1 MKNNIKVSIL
11 IFFLGASF
19 LFFTGSQ
26 RLSGLDEQSS
36 NTTTDE
42 ILQKNAAQ
50 IFKKNCSTVGCH
62 SGAYPTMNL
71 NLEEDQFVKNLVS
84 IPSQEIPSLKLVDT
98 ESPEKS
104 YLLMKIKGDKSIV
117 GKRMPAGSPPLKA
130 GEIKTIEGWIS
141 NLSDSQREESRII
154 TQQTKIPD
162 NSGRKELNKPSFWG
176 TQLIN
181 LPTTH
186 SLGKGDVLFRVS
198 HRYLPSVT
206 SGYDSFYGLD
216 GPAVILLSIGYG
228 ISDNLSLTLAR
239 TKLNKE
245 VELSMKWIIFGQ
257 RTKSELPFS
266 GALNIG
272 GSWATESLP
281 GREVF
286 NADNMKINAQ
296 AIFSYQLN
304 NSISIALV
312 PAFSSNA
319 NHWEA
324 ASEGTFA
331 LGTGGRFM
339 VFEDLSIIWE
349 WTPVLSGYQDNEYG
363 WALGLE
369 KKIGGHV
376 FQLFVLNTAGLTSD
390 QFFPG
395 GDLRLRDGDFR
406 FGFNIFRTF

>member
-1 MKNNIKVSIL
+1 MKSKFKVIYLIL
-11 IFFLGASF
+11 FFVIFFFS
-19 LFFTGSQ
+19 GSQ
-26 RLSGLDEQSS
+26 WLKGLEKKDMNIPANE
-36 NTTTDE
+36 D
-42 ILQKNAAQ
+42 LQKNAAQ
-50 IFKKNCSTVGCH
+50 IFKKNCSTAGCH
-62 SGAYPTMNL
+62 SGAYPPMNL
-71 NLEEDQFVKNLVS
+71 NLEKDRFAKALLN

-98 ESPEKS
+98 DNPEKS
-104 YLLMKIKGDKSIV
+104 YLLMKIKGETSIV
-117 GKRMPAGSPPLKA
+117 GKRMPAGSPALK
-130 GEIKTIEGWIS
+130 ENDIQTIEDWIS
-141 NLSDSQREESRII
+141 SLSYSQTGGNRII
-154 TQQTKIPD
+154 IEQAKIPD
-162 NSGRKELNKPSFWG
+162 KSGKKELKKPAFWG

-186 SLGKGDVLFRVS
+186 SLGKGNVLFRVS
-198 HRYLPSVT
+198 HRYVPSIA

-216 GPAVILLSIGYG
+216 GPAVILLSLGYG

-245 VELSMKWIIFGQ
+245 VELSFKWVMFGQ
-257 RTKSELPFS
+257 RTKSKLPLS

-272 GSWATESLP
+272 GSWATESLT

-286 NADNMKINAQ
+286 DADNMKFNAQ

-304 NSISIALV
+304 NSISVALV
-312 PAFSSNA
+312 PAFSSNT
-319 NHWEA
+319 NHWEP

-349 WTPVLSGYQDNEYG
+349 WIPVLSGYQDNEYG
-363 WALGLE
+363 WALGIE

-376 FQLFVLNTAGLTSD
+376 FQVFILNSAGLTSD
-390 QFFPG
+390 QFLPG
-395 GDLRLRDGDFR
+395 GDLRLKDGDLR

>member
-1 MKNNIKVSIL
+1 MKSKFKVICL
-11 IFFLGASF
+11 I
-19 LFFTGSQ
+19 LFFGVLFFSGSQ
-26 RLSGLDEQSS
+26 WLIGLEKKDMNITANE
-36 NTTTDE
+36 D
-42 ILQKNAAQ
+42 LQKNAAQ

-62 SGAYPTMNL
+62 SGAYPPMNL
-71 NLEEDQFVKNLVS
+71 NLEKDRFVKALLN

-98 ESPEKS
+98 DNPEKS
-104 YLLMKIKGDKSIV
+104 YMLMKIKGETSIV
-117 GKRMPAGSPPLKA
+117 GKRMPVGSPALK
-130 GEIKTIEGWIS
+130 ENDIQTIEDWIS
-141 NLSDSQREESRII
+141 SLSDGQTGENRII
-154 TQQTKIPD
+154 TQQAKIKDKP
-162 NSGRKELNKPSFWG
+162 GKKELNKPAFWG

-198 HRYLPSVT
+198 HRYVPSIA

-216 GPAVILLSIGYG
+216 GPAVILLSLGYG

-245 VELSMKWIIFGQ
+245 VELSFKWVMFGQ
-257 RTKSELPFS
+257 RAKSKLPLS

-281 GREVF
+281 GRDAF
-286 NADNMKINAQ
+286 DADNMKFNAQ

-304 NSISIALV
+304 NSISVALV

-349 WTPVLSGYQDNEYG
+349 WIPVLSGYQDNEYG
-363 WALGLE
+363 WALGIE

-376 FQLFVLNTAGLTSD
+376 FQVFVLNTAGLTSD
-390 QFFPG
+390 QFLPG
-395 GDLRLRDGDFR
+395 GDLRLKDGDLR